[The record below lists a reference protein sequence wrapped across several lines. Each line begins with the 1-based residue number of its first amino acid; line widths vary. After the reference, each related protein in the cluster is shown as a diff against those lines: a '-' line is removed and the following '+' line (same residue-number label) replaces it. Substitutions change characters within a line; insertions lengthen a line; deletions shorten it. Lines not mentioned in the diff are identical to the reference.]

1 MKRLLDEPSVVHFSS
16 GDDIGD
22 YAFHELQNSEAWF
35 VDELPDG
42 RARWEALPPSHPL
55 SMAWLHRRPQA
66 MAMIPPPLPKLKVPL
81 LEKPSVRVTLLGTI
95 IVAFIG
101 LISMGVRATRA
112 AEPPALTTAAAAAV
126 NAGGSAAFVDR
137 TPIEI
142 NPMNAA
148 MMVPSRVT
156 RTLGF
161 SSSGTLSLG
170 KGGGIIAMACGR
182 RWSQA
187 IDSGCEAGSASQR
200 ARPSGSSS
208 TNQASE
214 FCSSWNA

>member
-42 RARWEALPPSHPL
+42 RARWEALPASHPL

-81 LEKPSVRVTLLGTI
+81 LEKPSVRVTLLGAI

-101 LISMGVRATRA
+101 LISMGVRSTKA
-112 AEPPALTTAAAAAV
+112 AEPPPVAAAAPADPFPV
-126 NAGGSAAFVDR
+126 QAELAAS
-137 TPIEI
+137 PQ
-142 NPMNAA
+142 PA
-148 MMVPSRVT
+148 PSSLEA
-156 RTLGF
+156 TLGALPYAKA
-161 SSSGTLSLG
+161 TPPA
-170 KGGGIIAMACGR
+170 KIAKAHHKKHASRHHHHKIAR
-182 RWSQA
+182 R
-187 IDSGCEAGSASQR
+187 
-200 ARPSGSSS
+200 
-208 TNQASE
+208 
-214 FCSSWNA
+214 

>member
-42 RARWEALPPSHPL
+42 RARWEALPASHPL

-95 IVAFIG
+95 IAAFIG
-101 LISMGVRATRA
+101 LISMGVRSTKA
-112 AEPPALTTAAAAAV
+112 AEPPALTAAAAAP
-126 NAGGSAAFVDR
+126 ADPLPTQAELEASPRPAAPSLEA
-137 TPIEI
+137 TL
-142 NPMNAA
+142 AA
-148 MMVPSRVT
+148 LPYAKAAPPAKVAKAHHKKHASRHHHKV
-156 RTLGF
+156 
-161 SSSGTLSLG
+161 
-170 KGGGIIAMACGR
+170 AR
-182 RWSQA
+182 R
-187 IDSGCEAGSASQR
+187 
-200 ARPSGSSS
+200 
-208 TNQASE
+208 
-214 FCSSWNA
+214 